1 MEEPKRTDSSV
12 ELAAMVAQDPNLQ
25 ARIKQDPAGTLQSLA
40 RPLDTDRWV
49 YRIVVLAL
57 GLTAILVVIGAIV
70 LTALN
75 KNNIPD
81 ALVAIGSASIAALA
95 ALLAPSPRE

>member
-1 MEEPKRTDSSV
+1 LAEPKRTDSSL
-12 ELAAMVAQDPNLQ
+12 ELAAMVAQDPKLQ
-25 ARIKQDPAGTLQSLA
+25 AQIRQDPTGTLQSLS

-57 GLTAILVVIGAIV
+57 GLTALLVVLGAIV
-70 LTALN
+70 LTALD
-75 KNNIPD
+75 KGNIPD
-81 ALVAIGSASIAALA
+81 ALVAIGSAAIAALA